1 MHISDTSTDVR
12 SQEMMMRKR
21 QRFMRTKKESQ
32 TYIRKHK
39 WKQFCGRK
47 EINKKEKKIFI
58 YIYIYSFYL

>member
-21 QRFMRTKKESQ
+21 KRHMRTKKESQ

-39 WKQFCGRK
+39 WKQFYGRK
-47 EINKKEKKIFI
+47 EINKKEKEIFI
-58 YIYIYSFYL
+58 CIYSFYL